1 MKLNLTPR
9 PVVRQG
15 LIYLRDQM
23 GVLPKV
29 VIDPSAGAGVFGA
42 VAREVWPKAH
52 LVGIELDADMAALA
66 QRNYDEFHHGDF
78 ETYAAGA
85 SFNDDALVTSNPP
98 PEGFAR
104 LRGEQL
110 ESWIPIALKLAP
122 VAWLYGKEN
131 VGIRVLAQERLFS
144 MLPPVLEARISGYVR
159 HRGRGVGADSHA
171 YAWWLWV
178 VSGQL
183 QNMVTGWLP
192 AALEEMPDRTWPTL
206 NLPRLTAR
214 ERTWIGT
221 MPGQE
226 ERGVKAI
233 GPAGT

>member
-1 MKLNLTPR
+1 VLLNLTPR

-98 PEGFAR
+98 FEHFAR
-104 LRGEQL
+104 FEGPKTDPQL
-110 ESWIPIALKLAP
+110 KSWVPIALKLAP
-122 VAWLYGKEN
+122 LVWLYGKES
-131 VGIRVLAQERLFS
+131 VGIRIQSQEQLFAA
-144 MLPPVLEARISGYVR
+144 LPPVLETRVSGYVR
-159 HRGRGVGADSHA
+159 HRGRGVGSDSHA

-192 AALEEMPDRTWPTL
+192 AALEEMPAGTWPTL
-206 NLPRLTAR
+206 NLPRLPAMD
-214 ERTWIGT
+214 RTWVNT

-226 ERGVKAI
+226 GV
-233 GPAGT
+233 PA